1 MALFWVCGPARL
13 PNMKILLR
21 HVIAL
26 ALVLVPLAMVSNAAA
41 ATLCV
46 NKLGLQ
52 CDQVFLANQLQNAFA
67 LALSN
72 GQTTPDRIEIGPG
85 TYADGPYNA
94 ASQIEIVGAGIGQT
108 ILTNT
113 APADFSSV
121 LLANFGGPTISDL
134 TVRIGAGTSSGGLQP
149 DGGTVERVRI
159 EADPGATPSSGL
171 NQSGGSAR
179 DVEIALPV
187 GLGARLSGVT
197 VDNMRIDAPDG
208 ASVQGGVMR
217 RVRVTAVTSG
227 LSTGSG
233 ATRIE
238 DGVVR
243 VTGAAADGLV
253 LNPFSGSTIT
263 LSHMT
268 FVGAGSAGTV
278 GLRLEGGS
286 GAFAALTQSVA
297 IRNVVV
303 RGFGKDLE
311 RQGFV
316 GTPNPC
322 IFPNCPIT
330 VNVTVDHSA
339 LDVPVT
345 DLGGPG
351 AVTLGDG
358 NLDAPDPRFVDP
370 ATGDFRLR
378 FDSPLI
384 DAGDPVPL
392 GASPN
397 YLNESPLDLGGLP
410 RIVSGRRDIGGYE
423 YQRTA
428 PSVALTA
435 PTDKVFL
442 YRPARFTVSGID
454 PDADPLTLS
463 IAVDGRSRTG
473 AALTKR
479 FTTLGKH
486 AVTGTAADPTQLQ
499 AVATQ
504 KVNVIA
510 KSGPCANVRTGTA
523 GRDVFVGSRA
533 GDRLVG
539 GNGRDRL
546 LGGKGQDCL
555 VGGGGADNLVGGPGR
570 DRFDAGKGNDVIDS
584 RDGIRERVVC
594 GPGRDQVVGDAVD
607 TFVGCEIIT
616 RR

>member
-1 MALFWVCGPARL
+1 
-13 PNMKILLR
+13 MKILLR

-67 LALSN
+67 LASTN

-113 APADFSSV
+113 APIDFNSV

-134 TVRIGAGTSSGGLQP
+134 TIRIGPGTSSGGLQP

-187 GLGARLSGVT
+187 GLGVRLSGVT
-197 VDNMRIDAPDG
+197 ADNIRIDAPDG
-208 ASVQGGVMR
+208 AFVQGGVMR

-227 LSTGSG
+227 LSTGG
-233 ATRIE
+233 GTTRIE

-243 VTGAAADGLV
+243 VTGPTADGLV

-286 GAFAALTQSVA
+286 GAFAALTQTVA

-303 RGFGKDLE
+303 RGFGKDVQ

-316 GTPNPC
+316 GTPTNPC
-322 IFPNCPIT
+322 PFPNCPIT

-351 AVTLGDG
+351 AVTLGEG
-358 NLDAPDPRFVDP
+358 NLDAPDPRFVD
-370 ATGDFRLR
+370 AVAGDFRLR

-397 YLNESPLDLGGLP
+397 YVNESPLDLGGLP
-410 RIVSGRRDIGGYE
+410 RIVSGRRDIGGDE

-428 PSVALTA
+428 PSAALTIPA
-435 PTDKVFL
+435 GKVFL
-442 YRPARFTVSGID
+442 YRPERFTVSGTD

-463 IAVDGRSRTG
+463 IMLDGRSHTG
-473 AALTKR
+473 AILTTR
-479 FTTLGKH
+479 FTTLGTH
-486 AVTGTAADPTQLQ
+486 TVTGTAADPTQLQ

-504 KVNVIA
+504 SVNVIA
-510 KSGPCANVRTGTA
+510 KSGSCANVRTGTA
-523 GRDVFVGSRA
+523 GGDVFVGSRA

-555 VGGGGADNLVGGPGR
+555 IGGGGADTLVGGPGR
-570 DRFDAGKGNDVIDS
+570 DRFDAGTGNDVVNS
-584 RDGIRERVVC
+584 RDGTRERVVC
-594 GPGRDQVVGDAVD
+594 GPGRDHVVADTVD
-607 TFVGCEIIT
+607 ILVGCEVVK